1 MSQYDLNGLYDFL
14 TNTPEKGLRANLV
27 DGKVFTESHFQL
39 LLKTVRAGNL
49 EAFSNYFEKT
59 DFPKIKFSANE
70 TKVKE
75 TFWKD
80 LTTALTSRGL
90 ISVVDSKKVA

>member
-27 DGKVFTESHFQL
+27 DGKLFTEAHFQL
-39 LLKTVRAGNL
+39 LLKTVRSGNL
-49 EAFSNYFEKT
+49 EAFTSHFEKT

-80 LTTALTSRGL
+80 LTTTLISRGL
-90 ISVVDSKKVA
+90 ITAVDSKKAA